1 VFIVV
6 DIQFMI
12 KRKTIID
19 LQAIKK
25 LDIPFMIKRKAIIV
39 LQDIKKLREHDDI
52 YNFS

>member
-1 VFIVV
+1 
-6 DIQFMI
+6 MI